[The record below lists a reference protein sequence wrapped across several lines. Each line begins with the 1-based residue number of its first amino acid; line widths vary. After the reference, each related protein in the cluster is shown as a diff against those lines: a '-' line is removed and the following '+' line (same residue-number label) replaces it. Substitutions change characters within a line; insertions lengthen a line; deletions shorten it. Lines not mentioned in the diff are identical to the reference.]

1 METKDDDK
9 PGSSDEGLGRID
21 AALDRRGFTTW
32 PLRVR
37 AAVAV
42 VGVAAV
48 LAGAGAFLA
57 NNLTNAFGPGSVC
70 EGAVSAAALNDAL
83 GPGTVGSEANG
94 AWQSPSGGA
103 FCTATVSY
111 GVFGNSR
118 SVFVEVRQADDLGPY
133 LADSG
138 DRLFAASANG
148 GASGAA
154 RDGRAWALLPE
165 ECGNGLRVEVGS
177 GSPGGPDAEKLAR
190 LAVAAANGLAADKG
204 CGKSPLPAPHELSR
218 AGQEHGLDPASVC
231 GLPGFTATGAVGGK
245 GYKESVNTAFD
256 PLWVCRI
263 STDQGRPAISF
274 SIGTEPRVRGP
285 VSEKTASPAFGR
297 SRWAGS
303 PMTDQE
309 VVATCQGK
317 PTYFRMDSD
326 ITVQGP
332 FPGTA
337 ETWQQFLTAGG
348 RAIGC
353 EPIL

>member
-1 METKDDDK
+1 MVGKV
-9 PGSSDEGLGRID
+9 D

-37 AAVAV
+37 AV
-42 VGVAAV
+42 VAATAV
-48 LAGAGAFLA
+48 TVVVAGVGAFLA
-57 NNLTNAFGPGSVC
+57 SNLSNVFGPDSVC
-70 EGAVSAAALNDAL
+70 DGAVSAAALNDAL
-83 GPGTVGSEANG
+83 GSGPVGSEKNG

-103 FCTATVSY
+103 FCTATVSP
-111 GVFGNSR
+111 GMFGDSR
-118 SVFVEVRQADDLGPY
+118 SIFVQVLQADDLGPY

-138 DRLFAASANG
+138 GRLFAASANG
-148 GASGAA
+148 GATGAA

-165 ECGNGLRVEVGS
+165 ECGNGLRVEVKS
-177 GSPGGPDAEKLAR
+177 GGHGGPGTEKLAR
-190 LAVAAANGLAADKG
+190 LAVAAANGVAADKG
-204 CGKSPLPAPHELSR
+204 CGKSPLPAPHELSQ
-218 AGQEHGLDPASVC
+218 AGQAHELNPASVC
-231 GLPGFTATGAVGGK
+231 GLPGFTASGAAAGK
-245 GYKESVNTAFD
+245 GYKEITNTAFD

-263 STDQGRPAISF
+263 STDQDRVAHTF

-285 VSEKTASPAFGR
+285 LSEKDASPAFGR

-303 PMTDQE
+303 PITNRE

-337 ETWQQFLTAGG
+337 ETWKQFLTVGAA
-348 RAIGC
+348 AIGC

>member
-1 METKDDDK
+1 MSGQQRETSNGPVGKV
-9 PGSSDEGLGRID
+9 D

-42 VGVAAV
+42 AGVTVVAAGV
-48 LAGAGAFLA
+48 GAFLTD
-57 NNLTNAFGPGSVC
+57 NLSNAFGPDSVC
-70 EGAVSAAALNDAL
+70 DGAMSAAALNDAL
-83 GPGTVGSEANG
+83 GSGPVDSETNG

-103 FCTATVSY
+103 FCTATVSH
-111 GVFGNSR
+111 GVFGDSR
-118 SVFVEVRQADDLGPY
+118 SVFVQVLQADDLGPY
-133 LADSG
+133 LAYSG

-148 GASGAA
+148 GATGAA
-154 RDGRAWALLPE
+154 RDDRAWALLPE
-165 ECGNGLRVEVGS
+165 GCGNGLRVEVRS
-177 GSPGGPDAEKLAR
+177 GDNGRPGAGKLAR

-204 CGKSPLPAPHELSR
+204 CGKSPLPAPHELSA
-218 AGQEHGLDPASVC
+218 AGQEHELNSASVC
-231 GLPGFTATGAVGGK
+231 GLPGFTASGTAGGK
-245 GYKESVNTAFD
+245 EFKESVNTAFD

-263 STDQGRPAISF
+263 GTDQDRSAISF

-285 VSEKTASPAFGR
+285 LSEKDASPAFGR

-303 PMTDQE
+303 PMTNRE
-309 VVATCQGK
+309 VVATCQGR

-332 FPGTA
+332 LPGTS
-337 ETWQQFLTAGG
+337 ETWEQFLTAGG
-348 RAIGC
+348 KAIGC